1 MKYDQPNYLERFRW
15 FLMIVALLRIAGSRM
30 FTARLVQSKPVGH
43 YEVDETLNYAAW
55 YFLDTLQDD
64 LRTNFQR

>member
-1 MKYDQPNYLERFRW
+1 
-15 FLMIVALLRIAGSRM
+15 MIVALLRIAGSRM